1 MNYKKFMCA
10 TLCTLAL
17 FGCSKT
23 SPLLE
28 KQQDFI
34 GQWKNDSSTLEI
46 EKDGDAK
53 FSEHLKAENK
63 SASQDIKTSSVSDI
77 KAPITQFD
85 TQHFVIG
92 DGTMSKEF
100 KIDRAPFKQDGKW
113 HVILNGQLYTKH

>member
-1 MNYKKFMCA
+1 MNYKNFMCA

-17 FGCSKT
+17 FGCGKT

-34 GQWKNDSSTLEI
+34 GEWKNDHSTLNI
-46 EKDGDAK
+46 EKDGNAK
-53 FSEHLKAENK
+53 FSEQLRTEDK
-63 SASQDIKTSSVSDI
+63 SAEQEIKTSSISDI

-85 TQHFVIG
+85 AQHFTIG
-92 DGTMSKEF
+92 DGTLSKQF